1 MRQHYPAP
9 SEAVKRDRSAEVRA
23 SRLVLFQRV
32 KVVEPLQEQLVIVT
46 GKSVQRTTRKSR
58 AQVRTVLRDLDL
70 RWHDLRHEAASR
82 WREQG
87 LDLREI
93 QLLLGHST
101 LLMTQRY
108 LNVSDD
114 DLATAMNE
122 KMWKRA

>member
-1 MRQHYPAP
+1 
-9 SEAVKRDRSAEVRA
+9 VRH
-23 SRLVLFQRV
+23 
-32 KVVEPLQEQLVIVT
+32 
-46 GKSVQRTTRKSR
+46 
-58 AQVRTVLRDLDL
+58 DLDL

-108 LNVSDD
+108 LNVGDD

-122 KMWKRA
+122 KMWKRG